1 MNIWMS
7 CKDLWSPSVI
17 WQQMLANHLVDIR
30 AAAIA
35 LGIILG
41 DDQVSADVK
50 ALHLISVQ
58 FICIALAIF
67 LSFQHPQMLP

>member
-35 LGIILG
+35 LCIILG
-41 DDQVSADVK
+41 DDQISADVK
-50 ALHLISVQ
+50 AQLLIP
-58 FICIALAIF
+58 I
-67 LSFQHPQMLP
+67 